1 MPGNRHFGGICAPS
15 RARNVRHM
23 RITLALAAIL
33 LASSAAA
40 ADPAALLLPGEYRAG
55 ESGAQSGQRWLALF
69 VDEEHSALVDTT
81 VAVEPAADPV
91 FGDQPGERVAAP
103 ALASAPLVLLRNL
116 PLLRAGDVVTV
127 LAEPKDLAR
136 DLPLVMFLNSAEAYR
151 LTIDCG
157 AMKDDRTRER
167 CSLGFARGGRQQ
179 VLARFEGSRGETGV
193 RVLGTDAAPALLWAG
208 DADRDGR
215 LDLLLDLSDHFDV
228 GTTSL
233 LLSTAAGPG
242 ELVGRAVTQARRPG
256 A

>member
-1 MPGNRHFGGICAPS
+1 MP
-15 RARNVRHM
+15 RAS
-23 RITLALAAIL
+23 ALVAL
-33 LASSAAA
+33 LFASSVSA

-55 ESGAQSGQRWLALF
+55 ESGAKAGQHWFALV
-69 VDEEHSALVDTT
+69 VDEEHSALVDTP

-136 DLPLVMFLNSAEAYR
+136 DLPLMMFLNSAEAYR
-151 LTIDCG
+151 LTLDCG
-157 AMKDDRTRER
+157 PMKGDRTRER
-167 CSLGFARGGRQQ
+167 CTLAFARGGRQQ
-179 VLARFEGSRGETGV
+179 VLARFEGSRGESGQ

-208 DADRDGR
+208 DVDRDGR

-228 GTTSL
+228 GATSL

-242 ELVGRAVTQARRPG
+242 ELVGRAVTLSRRPG
-256 A
+256 T